1 MKSSLSETFES
12 IRLLRVLVAVFLLC
26 ALWFK
31 VAPDSLPGPFRE
43 AERLLDRP
51 MYAHLDNITV
61 VLLYARS
68 LLCLLLCW
76 PTRAVAWLFVA
87 VEAVI
92 ISLGLFSGAM
102 ASSAV
107 DGFVSGIQT
116 LAEGAIIAIL
126 YVGGVFG
133 RRSILPLQA
142 KAQERKI

>member
-1 MKSSLSETFES
+1 MKSSLSETFEN
-12 IRLLRVLVAVFLLC
+12 IRLLRALVAVFLLC

-31 VAPDSLPGPFRE
+31 VAPDSLPSSFRE

-61 VLLYARS
+61 LPLYARS

-76 PTRAVAWLFVA
+76 PTRSVAWLFIA

-92 ISLGLFSGAM
+92 VSLGLFSGAL

-126 YVGGVFG
+126 YIGGIFG
-133 RRSILPLQA
+133 RRNSLSLQA
-142 KAQERKI
+142 GEHERKV